1 MEATIILL
9 LDLFGTAVFAA
20 TGAVKGVR
28 CKLDVFGVT
37 VLACCVGVG
46 GGMIRDSIL
55 GATPAAALQHWT
67 YLCVCIGIGLVIF
80 LSARYWMHLRNL
92 IQICDAVGLGVF
104 TAIGAAKGIQYNV
117 SFIGVILCGVFTAI
131 GGGMIRD
138 VLAGEIPV
146 VLRSDFYATA
156 SLIGGIIYYALQIA
170 GVNWF
175 INFVITSLLVI
186 LIRLLAIRY
195 HVQLPQAH
203 VNKRNFRRLRRR

>member
-1 MEATIILL
+1 
-9 LDLFGTAVFAA
+9 
-20 TGAVKGVR
+20 
-28 CKLDVFGVT
+28 
-37 VLACCVGVG
+37 
-46 GGMIRDSIL
+46 
-55 GATPAAALQHWT
+55 
-67 YLCVCIGIGLVIF
+67 
-80 LSARYWMHLRNL
+80 
-92 IQICDAVGLGVF
+92 
-104 TAIGAAKGIQYNV
+104 
-117 SFIGVILCGVFTAI
+117 
-131 GGGMIRD
+131 MIRD